1 MTIDDSGSVSV
12 AEPLPSAVSWLVG
25 VLGGGYLLLAL
36 ALNEFALGWIFGKA
50 TTLSSDARLALG
62 ALDAILLALAVVSL
76 VGRRS
81 VGIVLTNMVIV
92 AVVVPIVS
100 VEFVLRHVEVS
111 PSDVL
116 IARAELRRPDDYRHH
131 ALNANVESFSEWG
144 REIVR
149 YSTNDL
155 GFRDLRVR
163 DVAKTQSDGERVLIL
178 GDSFSEGLGVE
189 YEDGFPHQLQE
200 LLSADGAKIEVLT
213 GGVSSYSPRF
223 EYRQLVQFIA
233 GGYTTNVVVLML
245 DITDVHDEG
254 SVYFDWT
261 GYSEAERQSSR
272 LEQQRQIEL
281 ALQLESEL
289 GNLLYPR
296 LLGRIRKE
304 DASPPL
310 YESSPRLRWTEQE
323 DIRARP
329 WVDFGIKICS
339 VFVRRIEQL
348 CRKEAVDFYLGIY
361 PHPTQL
367 SGDHCIDSEYRQI
380 YRDFARRHQ
389 IELIDLFPT
398 FCELESW
405 PEFFIEGDVHWN
417 ARGHQLVASRLFER
431 LRTSLR

>member
-36 ALNEFALGWIFGKA
+36 ALNEFTLGWIFGEA

-116 IARAELRRPDDYRHH
+116 IARAELRRPDDYLHH
-131 ALNANVESFSEWG
+131 ALSANVESFSEWG

-149 YSTNDL
+149 YSTNNL

-163 DVAKTQSDGERVLIL
+163 DVAKTRSDGERMLIL

-200 LLSADGAKIEVLT
+200 LLSADGANIEVLT

-254 SVYFDWT
+254 SVYLDWT
-261 GYSEAERQSSR
+261 GYSEAERQSSW
-272 LEQQRQIEL
+272 LEQQRKIEL

-304 DASPPL
+304 DSSPPL

-323 DIRARP
+323 DTRARL
-329 WVDFGIKICS
+329 WVDFGIKVCS

-348 CRKEAVDFYLGIY
+348 CRKEGVHFYLGIY

-380 YRDFARRHQ
+380 YRDFARRHE
-389 IELIDLFPT
+389 IELIDLFST

-431 LRTSLR
+431 LRASLR